1 MKNIQTFTDKSAI
14 GFSLLCAIHCLA
26 SPMIIVLMPS
36 LIALPLNNEM
46 FHVWMVVAV
55 LPTSAYALTVG
66 CRQHKHYRLLTL
78 GLLGLTC
85 LVLAVVL
92 GEIFLSGVWEKMLT
106 FIGAG
111 IIAYGHY
118 RNYRLCQHQENCACP
133 GQRDELLK

>member
-14 GFSLLCAIHCLA
+14 GLSLLCAIHCLVF
-26 SPMIIVLMPS
+26 PLIIVLMPS

-55 LPTSAYALTVG
+55 LPTSAYALTIG
-66 CRQHKHYRLLTL
+66 CRQHKRYRLLIL
-78 GLLGLTC
+78 GLLGLAC

-92 GEIFLSGVWEKMLT
+92 GEIFLSGACEKMLT
-106 FIGAG
+106 SIGVG